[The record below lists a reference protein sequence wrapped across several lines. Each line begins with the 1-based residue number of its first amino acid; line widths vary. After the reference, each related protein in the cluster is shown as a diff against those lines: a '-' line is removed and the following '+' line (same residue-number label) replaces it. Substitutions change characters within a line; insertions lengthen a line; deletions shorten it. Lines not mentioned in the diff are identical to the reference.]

1 MITMKHPIMPR
12 SRAIAPLVYAP
23 LAGAAVA
30 TMMLV
35 SACGA
40 GTHTAGSGHPP
51 SAASAA
57 RQTCLQVDAVLSDG
71 PDPGADPLGYA
82 EAQIRPLEQIHA
94 ADPTLGTAIGTLAGA
109 YQTYYAAHG
118 TGSTITSTLNTAIN
132 RINALCPG
140 AGATT

>member
-40 GTHTAGSGHPP
+40 GTHTAGSG
-51 SAASAA
+51 
-57 RQTCLQVDAVLSDG
+57 QTCLQVDAVLSDG